1 VNARARFARLLAFG
15 LVQRSMPGEAARPLR
30 EQVEIRRDRFGVP
43 HVFAES
49 DEAAAFGLG
58 YAQAEDHAEALARRY
73 VSARGVGAR
82 TFGASEADDDFQL
95 RRVDNLGSARRAAAT
110 EVSADY
116 RKVIRAFAAGINLYV
131 QQNRARLPEWI
142 PEFDEAD
149 VLASGRS
156 GAVTA
161 LAATAQ
167 RRALA
172 QKYGGAAPA
181 ATREPSDDDGSNALA
196 IGAARSRS
204 GKPILLGNPH
214 LRWSSLYWEAHV
226 VVPGRLNFYGSTL
239 VGIPWLRAG
248 FNEHLGYVQ
257 TNNAPDLVD
266 LYALPLDAASPD
278 HYVFGGRSRPL
289 LKQDVTIEVRQP
301 DGSLKSESRS
311 FWSSHLGPIVHRTAD
326 KAFAY
331 RSVALE
337 SWRYFQG
344 FYELT
349 HARSL
354 SEFRKLL
361 ARGHVPTSNF
371 TYADA
376 AGNVLYQWNA
386 RLPKRRDDG
395 TSYTLDVPPDRGWR
409 GFHALEELPG
419 LLNPASGYVQN
430 ANNPPWYPTARGGPD
445 AKRFPSY
452 FEKGE
457 LSLRAQLALQMLEA
471 RESFTPDDV
480 RELKFTTRLL
490 SAERLKAPLVAA
502 ARAHAAPSSEELR
515 RAADVLDAWDGRVSA
530 ESRGAVLFQR
540 FFEIYQ
546 RKAKQP
552 WATSWNEAR
561 PLETPNGLADPQQ
574 AALALAE
581 AAGAVL
587 KEHGA
592 LDVAWGDVNRYR
604 FGDVDLPGEGAVGQL
619 GAYRVQTF
627 DAIPDVKQRAAGWG
641 TDAAEPVGFGDAW
654 VLLVHF
660 TRPLQAWSVL
670 AYGQTSDRS
679 SPHSR
684 DQIRLF
690 AGRELRP
697 VSFTEAEIEKN
708 LERRYRP

>member
-1 VNARARFARLLAFG
+1 MRASLLAG
-15 LVQRSMPGEAARPLR
+15 ALATLALATTEAARPLR

-73 VSARGVGAR
+73 VTARGVGAR
-82 TFGASEADDDFQL
+82 YFGESEKDDDFLLQW
-95 RRVDNLGSARRAAAT
+95 VDNRGSARRAAAS

-116 RKVIRAFAAGINLYV
+116 RKVIRAFAAGVNLYV

-149 VLASGRS
+149 VLASSRS
-156 GAVTA
+156 GAVSA
-161 LAATAQ
+161 LAATALK
-167 RRALA
+167 RALS
-172 QKYGGAAPA
+172 QKYGAAAQP
-181 ATREPSDDDGSNALA
+181 PSDAEASGDEAGSNALA
-196 IGAARSRS
+196 ISPSRSRS

-239 VGIPWLRAG
+239 VGVPWLRAG
-248 FNEHLGYVQ
+248 FNEQLGYVQ

-266 LYALPLDAASPD
+266 LYALPLDPARPD
-278 HYVFGGRSRPL
+278 HYVFEQKSRPL
-289 LKQDVTIEVRQP
+289 TKQDVTIEVRQP
-301 DGSLKSESRS
+301 DGSLRAESRS
-311 FWSSHLGPIVHRTAD
+311 FWSSHLGPIVHRSAD
-326 KAFAY
+326 TAFAY

-337 SWRYFQG
+337 SWRYYQG
-344 FYELT
+344 FYELS

-386 RLPKRRDDG
+386 RLPRRRDDG
-395 TSYTLDVPPDRGWR
+395 TSYALDVPADHGWR
-409 GFHALEELPG
+409 GFHALAELPS
-419 LLNPASGYVQN
+419 LLNPKAGYIQN
-430 ANNPPWYPTARGGPD
+430 ANNPPWFPTAQGGPD
-445 AKRFPSY
+445 PARFASY
-452 FEKGE
+452 LERGE

-471 RESFTPDDV
+471 RASFTPDDV

-490 SAERLKAPLVAA
+490 AAERLKPALVAA
-502 ARAHAAPSSEELR
+502 ARAHASPASEELS
-515 RAADVLDAWDGRVSA
+515 RAADVLDAWDGRAAA
-530 ESRGAVLFQR
+530 ESRGTLLFQR
-540 FFEIYQ
+540 FVEIYS
-546 RKAKQP
+546 RKVKQP
-552 WATSWNEAR
+552 WAAPWSEKQ
-561 PLETPNGLADPQQ
+561 PFETPSGLADPQQ
-574 AALALAE
+574 AAAALTE
-581 AAGAVL
+581 AARAVL
-587 KEHGA
+587 KEHGSM
-592 LDVAWGDVNRYR
+592 DVAWGEVNRYR
-604 FGDVDLPGEGAVGQL
+604 FGDVELPGEGAVGQL

-627 DAIPDVKQRAAGWG
+627 DALPDERVRVAGWG
-641 TDAAEPVGFGDAW
+641 KDAAEHAGFGDAW

-660 TRPLQAWSVL
+660 TRPVKAWSVL
-670 AYGQTSDRS
+670 AYGQTTDRS

-690 AGRELRP
+690 ANHELRP
-697 VSFTEAEIEKN
+697 VYFTEAEIDAN
-708 LERRYRP
+708 VERRYRP